1 MLNRETCHVSAL
13 ALAAALMLTIPAGAQ
28 TQLPGNTAPGDTQSS
43 GSEPPHPS
51 PGPTRDATAAAPI
64 GSSPETT
71 PAKFDE
77 NVAARDRIGIMA
89 RPLPLTDE
97 QKRQIYSSVMERSD
111 APVTQTTAQP
121 ATILPGSVQL
131 SELPAGLEDQFP
143 ALRGY
148 KYVKLPNKMLL
159 VSPSNRIVVGEIQR

>member
-1 MLNRETCHVSAL
+1 MLISETCRVSAL

-28 TQLPGNTAPGDTQSS
+28 TQLPGNTVPGDTQST
-43 GSEPPHPS
+43 GSEPPQPNT
-51 PGPTRDATAAAPI
+51 GPTGDTSAKAPI
-64 GSSPETT
+64 GSGPETT
-71 PAKFDE
+71 PAKIDE
-77 NVAARDRIGIMA
+77 NVAARDRIPIMA

-97 QKRQIYSSVMERSD
+97 QKRQIYSSVMERND

-121 ATILPGSVQL
+121 ATILPGSVHL